1 MEPSLLMWGFFTFT
15 MIPGCMAGA
24 CVQQP
29 PSLRNATFKI
39 LGYKV
44 GTTLNCDCQ
53 RGFRRDP
60 SSGPYMICRGNSS
73 HSFWENKCQCMPTSS
88 PRIPVK
94 QVTPRPEEQKERKT
108 TETQGQMQPPNQANL
123 PGHCKEPPPWEHES
137 LKRVYHFMEGQTV
150 QYQCLPGFRDGSAQ
164 NNSAQSVCK
173 KQEDQE
179 VMRWTQ
185 LKLKCKSE
193 KENGSFPEPQI
204 NTAAPPMTK
213 TSLPT
218 RTKGTTD
225 SQNLTEVPATMQPII
240 FTTQYQLAVAGC
252 VLLLL
257 SILLLSG
264 LTWQRRRKKN
274 RRTI

>member
-1 MEPSLLMWGFFTFT
+1 
-15 MIPGCMAGA
+15 
-24 CVQQP
+24 
-29 PSLRNATFKI
+29 
-39 LGYKV
+39 
-44 GTTLNCDCQ
+44 
-53 RGFRRDP
+53 
-60 SSGPYMICRGNSS
+60 
-73 HSFWENKCQCMPTSS
+73 
-88 PRIPVK
+88 
-94 QVTPRPEEQKERKT
+94 
-108 TETQGQMQPPNQANL
+108 
-123 PGHCKEPPPWEHES
+123 
-137 LKRVYHFMEGQTV
+137 MEGQTV
-150 QYQCLPGFRDGSAQ
+150 RYQCLPGFRDGSAQ

-193 KENGSFPEPQI
+193 KENGSFPEPQMS
-204 NTAAPPMTK
+204 TAAPPTTK

-264 LTWQRRRKKN
+264 LTWQRRWKKN